1 MGKYDKMLAP
11 DAVLDNVLPILFGSH
26 SEARRT
32 NLTPQKKDLG
42 ENLGNF
48 LLNQKTVNL
57 FVVKSKY
64 NNGFAG
70 ASCFPFLSGPQ
81 G

>member
-26 SEARRT
+26 SEARRK

-48 LLNQKTVNL
+48 LLNTRTI
-57 FVVKSKY
+57 S
-64 NNGFAG
+64 
-70 ASCFPFLSGPQ
+70 FLL
-81 G
+81 